1 MAKKHELTE
10 MQKIFCAN
18 YIMTGNAYESAIKAG
33 YSESF
38 AKTKAGQLAKQPKI
52 EAYMKGLMEERTDAL
67 QDSIAS
73 VDEILIFLSDSMRG
87 KNGNKPSERLKS
99 AELLGR
105 YYSLFTDKVVS
116 TEVKQV
122 LFTNDLLPEEDDKL
136 YLPQESV
143 DFIETIEEIEE
154 IEEDNE
160 DE

>member
-1 MAKKHELTE
+1 
-10 MQKIFCAN
+10 MQKIFCAEF
-18 YIMTGNAYESAIKAG
+18 IKTGNAYQSALTAG

-38 AKTKAGQLAKQPKI
+38 AKTKSGQLAKQPKI

-67 QDSIAS
+67 QDSIAG

-99 AELLGR
+99 AELLGK

-122 LFTNDLLPEEDDKL
+122 VFTNDLLPEEDEKL
-136 YLPQESV
+136 FLPQEPI
-143 DFIETIEEIEE
+143 DFIEDL
-154 IEEDNE
+154 EEDIEGDNC

>member
-1 MAKKHELTE
+1 
-10 MQKIFCAN
+10 MQKIFCAEF
-18 YIMTGNAYESAIKAG
+18 IKTGNAYQSALTAG

-38 AKTKAGQLAKQPKI
+38 ARTKAGQMVKQPKI
-52 EAYMKGLMEERTDAL
+52 QAYMNSLKEERTQAL
-67 QDSIAS
+67 QDSIAG
-73 VDEILIFLSDSMRG
+73 VDEILQFLSDSMRG

-99 AELLGR
+99 AELLGK

-122 LFTNDLLPEEDDKL
+122 VFTNDLLPEEDDKL

-143 DFIETIEEIEE
+143 DFIEDLEED

>member
-1 MAKKHELTE
+1 MASKSDLTE
-10 MQKIFCAN
+10 MQKIFCAEF
-18 YIMTGNAYESAIKAG
+18 IKTGNAYQSALTAG

-38 AKTKAGQLAKQPKI
+38 AKTKSGQLAKQPKI

-67 QDSIAS
+67 QDSIAG

-99 AELLGR
+99 AELLGK

-122 LFTNDLLPEEDDKL
+122 VFTNDLLPEEDDKL
-136 YLPQESV
+136 FLPQEPV
-143 DFIETIEEIEE
+143 DFIEDL
-154 IEEDNE
+154 EEDIEGDNC

>member
-52 EAYMKGLMEERTDAL
+52 EAYMKGLREERTEALTDA
-67 QDSIAS
+67 IAS
-73 VDEILIFLSDSMRG
+73 VDEILIFLSDTMRG
-87 KNGNKPSERLKS
+87 LNGAKPSERLKS
-99 AELLGR
+99 AELLGKS
-105 YYSLFTDKVVS
+105 YSMFTDKVLQ

-143 DFIETIEEIEE
+143 DFIEAIEEV
-154 IEEDNE
+154 IEEDE

>member
-18 YIMTGNAYESAIKAG
+18 YIMTGNAYDSAIKAG

-52 EAYMKGLMEERTDAL
+52 EAYMKGLREERTEALTDA
-67 QDSIAS
+67 IAS
-73 VDEILIFLSDSMRG
+73 VDEILIFLSDTMRG
-87 KNGNKPSERLKS
+87 KTGAKPSERLKS
-99 AELLGR
+99 AELLGKT
-105 YYSLFTDKVVS
+105 YSMFTDKVLQ

-122 LFTNDLLPEEDDKL
+122 LFTNDMLPEEDDRL

-143 DFIETIEEIEE
+143 DFIEAIEEA
-154 IEEDNE
+154 IEEDE
-160 DE
+160 DGEE